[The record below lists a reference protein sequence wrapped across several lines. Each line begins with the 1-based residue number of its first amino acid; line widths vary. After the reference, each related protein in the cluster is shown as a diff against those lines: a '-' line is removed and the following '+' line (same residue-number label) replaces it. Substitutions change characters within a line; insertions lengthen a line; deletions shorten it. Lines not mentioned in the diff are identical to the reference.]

1 MTRRALLALLS
12 LLPGLN
18 AQDASAIVGAAR
30 DLLCQALELLS
41 ARSTPD
47 QVIRA
52 VDFLKLALDQYPSY
66 GDAHYYRYLCLKRLG
81 ADVPMQKRSL
91 EYAAQYQSEALQ
103 QKLNPFILAVPK
115 LYEDRGAVDQKWAIV
130 IGVGEFKVDDPDKLR
145 PLPSA
150 ANDAKAFY
158 ALLCDP
164 EVGKFPAAQVSLLLN
179 EHATTSAIKAALNKL
194 ARKAKPEDLVVV
206 YVATHGSS
214 RDQDTRQVNYLITYD
229 TDPTEQDLIFATALP
244 MIEVSGIISSR
255 CFAQRTLLIF
265 DTCHSGSSFPGEN
278 LSLDDINRLREGAG
292 RYILCSCEAN
302 QSSYEKASGGYFT
315 SALVEKLR
323 EYRGC
328 IRLNDL
334 FTQVQAEVSSR
345 VMNEQRRQQ
354 RPVMYKS
361 DNAAEIVLGV
371 SPGSSN
377 EQCLASHT

>member
-1 MTRRALLALLS
+1 
-12 LLPGLN
+12 
-18 AQDASAIVGAAR
+18 
-30 DLLCQALELLS
+30 
-41 ARSTPD
+41 
-47 QVIRA
+47 
-52 VDFLKLALDQYPSY
+52 
-66 GDAHYYRYLCLKRLG
+66 
-81 ADVPMQKRSL
+81 MQKRSL

-229 TDPTEQDLIFATALP
+229 TDPTE
-244 MIEVSGIISSR
+244 
-255 CFAQRTLLIF
+255 RT
-265 DTCHSGSSFPGEN
+265 
-278 LSLDDINRLREGAG
+278 
-292 RYILCSCEAN
+292 
-302 QSSYEKASGGYFT
+302 
-315 SALVEKLR
+315 
-323 EYRGC
+323 
-328 IRLNDL
+328 
-334 FTQVQAEVSSR
+334 
-345 VMNEQRRQQ
+345 
-354 RPVMYKS
+354 
-361 DNAAEIVLGV
+361 
-371 SPGSSN
+371 
-377 EQCLASHT
+377 